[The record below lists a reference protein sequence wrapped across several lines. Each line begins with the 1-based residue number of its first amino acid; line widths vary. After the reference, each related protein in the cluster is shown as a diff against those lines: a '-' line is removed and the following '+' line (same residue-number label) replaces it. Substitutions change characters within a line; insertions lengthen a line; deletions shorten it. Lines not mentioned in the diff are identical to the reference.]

1 MTFLSIAF
9 SISPFLILCLFFCFK
24 RIRRLEDNMYN
35 LNVMNQRM
43 KKEIEELKLQIRTE
57 KKTEMQKAVSEDT
70 ETEMQIP
77 TQDAK
82 A

>member
-9 SISPFLILCLFFCFK
+9 CLSPFLILCLFFCFK

-35 LNVMNQRM
+35 LNIMNQRM
-43 KKEIEELKLQIRTE
+43 KKEIEELKLQIRT
-57 KKTEMQKAVSEDT
+57 DT
-70 ETEMQIP
+70 EAEMKIP